1 MFTFGIRPHGA
12 TSSSTTQTRTIV
24 VFGEPGVG
32 KTCFTD
38 QFLHGKSF
46 VAYDPFDGLSHSR
59 EFVVDGQLLVVT
71 IMDLSTAF
79 LKPQGGI
86 EHTEWAE
93 KILAEADGVVLIYDV
108 SDLETFEYITG
119 QTYGF
124 LWECRKLKDG
134 DKDEE
139 IRASF
144 GSVLVGNK
152 LDLVTTGKQKREVSQ
167 DTAKEWAQTQ
177 GIDSTELNCLTKT
190 GPEEA
195 VKTLLRD
202 IQRIKRLENHETAQ
216 TTKNPNE
223 GDEIGSSIKKSLK
236 NAFRS
241 SGA

>member
-1 MFTFGIRPHGA
+1 MFTFGIRPHGT
-12 TSSSTTQTRTIV
+12 TSSSAPQKRTIV

-38 QFLHGKSF
+38 QLLHGKSF
-46 VAYDPFDGLSHSR
+46 VAYDPFDDLSHSR
-59 EFVVDGQLLVVT
+59 EFVVDGQLSIVT

-79 LKPQGGI
+79 LKPQGAI

-93 KILAEADGVVLIYDV
+93 KILAEADGVVLIYDI

-119 QTYGF
+119 QAHGY
-124 LWECRKLKDG
+124 LWECRRLKDG
-134 DKDEE
+134 DEDEE
-139 IRASF
+139 VRTNF

-152 LDLVTTGKQKREVSQ
+152 LDLVATGKQKREVSQ

-177 GIDSTELNCLTKT
+177 GIKSIEHDCLTRT

-195 VKTLLRD
+195 LKTLLRN
-202 IQRIKRLENHETAQ
+202 IQKITRLENHETKH
-216 TTKNPNE
+216 TMNKSNE
-223 GDEIGSSIKKSLK
+223 GDEKEGSIKNSLK
-236 NAFRS
+236 DIFRS